1 MIIATLTGFTL
12 IAGMLTNREY
22 GCDKRL
28 DEAKRLQSIAR
39 FKYRAAD
46 KRSQEAFE
54 ARVRRIT
61 IR

>member
-1 MIIATLTGFTL
+1 MDMITLIGFTL

-28 DEAKRLQSIAR
+28 AKARTLQSVAR

-46 KRSQEAFE
+46 KRSLEAYE
-54 ARVRRIT
+54 ARCRRVIFQ
-61 IR
+61 

>member
-1 MIIATLTGFTL
+1 MITLALTGLAL
-12 IAGMLTNREY
+12 IAGALTNREY

-28 DEAKRLQSIAR
+28 DEARRLQGVAR

-46 KRSQEAFE
+46 KRSLEAFE

-61 IR
+61 LR